1 MACSLVSRHVR
12 LFLSILFISTLGC
25 TSPPT
30 QVNPKLPANFDQVFV
45 SGENLSGYIDIR
57 QEPSFK
63 ITTDLFGGSDKL
75 SLPSG
80 ISLKRFSLA
89 SRARNTSIAGRIELA
104 DHSVSPHLEALLL
117 ENSAR
122 DVIRNRETLAFVQ
135 GSNSWSSDP
144 LALGERQ
151 ESFSLSNEYPE
162 AWTLLQWMPAS
173 PPAEPVAAGFVSVE
187 DFTLETWTN
196 RAKLELQGLTQILS
210 TIHVANVAF
219 VVYSDSP
226 LNIGKSINTG
236 LYDTT
241 DISAMVV
248 MKSAYPGFLLSF
260 FLNNFAD
267 RVGLEKHPGIFDEE
281 VFMLENK
288 TANIL
293 VKPIG
298 SMLFLAL
305 GPDKDAVTLLMASVL
320 NQQAH

>member
-1 MACSLVSRHVR
+1 MACSLVYGRLR
-12 LFLSILFISTLGC
+12 LFLSILLIATLGC

-30 QVNPKLPANFDQVFV
+30 QVNPKLPADFGQVFV

-57 QEPSFK
+57 QEPSF
-63 ITTDLFGGSDKL
+63 TVATNLFGGSDKL

-89 SRARNTSIAGRIELA
+89 SRARNTSITGKIELA
-104 DHSVSPHLEALLL
+104 DHSVSPHLETLLS
-117 ENSAR
+117 ENPTRS
-122 DVIRNRETLAFVQ
+122 VIRNQETLTFVQ
-135 GSNSWSSDP
+135 GSNSWSSNP
-144 LALGERQ
+144 LGLGERQ
-151 ESFSLSNEYPE
+151 ESFSLSKEYPDV
-162 AWTLLQWMPAS
+162 WTLFQWMPAS
-173 PPAEPVAAGFVSVE
+173 PPAEPIAAGFVSVE

-196 RAKLELQGLTQILS
+196 QAKLELQGLTQVLS

-226 LNIGKSINTG
+226 LNIGKSIDHG
-236 LYDTT
+236 RYDTE

-267 RVGLEKHPGIFDEE
+267 RVGLEKHSGTFDEE
-281 VFMLENK
+281 VFILKNE

-298 SMLFLAL
+298 STLFLAL
-305 GPDKDAVTLLMASVL
+305 GPDQDTVTMLISSILS
-320 NQQAH
+320 QQIR